1 MWKCSNCGEGI
12 ADCNICWKCG
22 AEKDSSADSVQPT
35 SYIVDG
41 KFDMR
46 AFLEEGRSQY
56 LTAPSSSTPTWINW
70 KRINWLRLTI
80 FLTATAIIIYLA
92 GYGIYLLNKH
102 SGDSQKEYEMEAQA
116 ITNMVKKYNAEASW
130 REKLEELD
138 EIHISDVQEALARK
152 DGRPVLLYVQV
163 VDVNNSEG
171 KSVIRF
177 RNREARA
184 PTFRLTLECDPQL
197 TKKITDTRNT
207 YFEYAVIASIS
218 SVARWPDA
226 EDEDSEPFMVNG
238 RCLDLMPISY
248 Q

>member
-35 SYIVDG
+35 NYIVDG
-41 KFDMR
+41 QFDMR

-56 LTAPSSSTPTWINW
+56 VTAPSFPTPT
-70 KRINWLRLTI
+70 RINWLRLTI
-80 FLTATAIIIYLA
+80 ALAATAIIISLA

-102 SGDSQKEYEMEAQA
+102 SGDSQKEYETEAQA
-116 ITNMVKKYNAEASW
+116 IANMVKKYNAEASW

-138 EIHISDVQEALARK
+138 ETNISDVQEALARK

-163 VDVNNSEG
+163 VDVNNSDDI
-171 KSVIRF
+171 SVIRF
-177 RNREARA
+177 NNREAFG
-184 PTFRLTLECDPQL
+184 PKLRLTLECDSQQA
-197 TKKITDTRNT
+197 KKVFDNRDT
-207 YFEYAVIASIS
+207 YSEYAVIASIS
-218 SVARWPDA
+218 SVDRWPHT

-238 RCLDLMPISY
+238 RCLDLTPIN
-248 Q
+248 